1 VSPVLVRTAAEVRE
15 HLAPARRA
23 GRRIGFVPT
32 MGALH
37 EGHLSLVRAAAR
49 DCDVVVASIFVNPLQ
64 FGAGE
69 DLDAYPR
76 DLAGDLASLGPAGVD
91 LVFHPDAVTFT
102 PADRLTTVTVAGL
115 TERYEG
121 ASRPTHFAGVTT
133 IVTKLLHVVGPDLAY
148 FGEKDYQQLAV
159 LRRMVADLD
168 FPVEIVGCP
177 IVREA
182 DGLALSSRNAYL
194 AAEERQQALALSRA
208 LFAVRDGWAGEHAGD
223 VGWARETLASML
235 DAAPGV
241 IRDYA
246 EVVDPATLEPLEGVV
261 EHPAQALVAARVGTT
276 RLLDNVRLDRD
287 RG

>member
-1 VSPVLVRTAAEVRE
+1 VRE

-76 DLAGDLASLGPAGVD
+76 DLAGDLASCSGRRRGPRLPSRRRRV
-91 LVFHPDAVTFT
+91 HPCRSPDDG
-102 PADRLTTVTVAGL
+102 DRRRAH
-115 TERYEG
+115 RAAYEG

-159 LRRMVADLD
+159 IRRMVADLD

-177 IVREA
+177 IVREP

-223 VGWARETLASML
+223 VGWARATLASML
-235 DAAPGV
+235 DARTGRHPRLRRGRRPRHPRAARRGRGAPGAGARRRQGRHDAPPRQRPV
-241 IRDYA
+241 GPRPRLTRERA
-246 EVVDPATLEPLEGVV
+246 EHT
-261 EHPAQALVAARVGTT
+261 
-276 RLLDNVRLDRD
+276 
-287 RG
+287 